1 MGPKQAMAL
10 DLTTATRA
18 ELLKAES
25 VLFRA
30 KMKTMSGSP
39 LQREYSE
46 KYWQV
51 RAAIPD
57 FSAIP
62 KSQNGSLRFK
72 SASERDTAFRMLKAA
87 RVRFPGVL
95 QKAVDNRT
103 GVYLILFPGASQL
116 VTAAHWENAMDTA
129 GVQQNPLPRA
139 KALKFIEA
147 AAAQGDMAQATRLY
161 IENRVSM
168 EAYNEAVR
176 RGRNFA
182 KFIEDRDA
190 KKAQEQN
197 PQFTRPSLIGS
208 VVDTYFPVDLMEG
221 SVKGAVEDLKDLVGR
236 GGGKGRGQKRK

>member
-30 KMKTMSGSP
+30 KMKCMSGSP
-39 LQREYSE
+39 LQKEYSE

-51 RAAIPD
+51 RAAMPD

-116 VTAAHWENAMDTA
+116 VTSAHWENAMETA
-129 GVQQNPLPRA
+129 GVQ
-139 KALKFIEA
+139 
-147 AAAQGDMAQATRLY
+147 
-161 IENRVSM
+161 S
-168 EAYNEAVR
+168 
-176 RGRNFA
+176 
-182 KFIEDRDA
+182 
-190 KKAQEQN
+190 N

-236 GGGKGRGQKRK
+236 GGGKRGRK